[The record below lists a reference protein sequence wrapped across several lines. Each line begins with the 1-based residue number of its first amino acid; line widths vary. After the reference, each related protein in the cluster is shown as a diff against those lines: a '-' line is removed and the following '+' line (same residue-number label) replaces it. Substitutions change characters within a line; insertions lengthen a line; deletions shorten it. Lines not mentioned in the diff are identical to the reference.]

1 MYLCSQEA
9 DHRQGKETDLVQMYK
24 ETRDQTQIVYLGSGK
39 GIGVNSDSL
48 TIILRLQY
56 KKMSW

>member
-48 TIILRLQY
+48 TIILRLQ
-56 KKMSW
+56 